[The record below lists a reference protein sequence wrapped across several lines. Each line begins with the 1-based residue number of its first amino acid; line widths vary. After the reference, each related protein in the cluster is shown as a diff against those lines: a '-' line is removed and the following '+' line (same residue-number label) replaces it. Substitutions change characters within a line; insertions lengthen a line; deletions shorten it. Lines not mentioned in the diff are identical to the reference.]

1 MCQPVINCDHVM
13 SRFALTDLEGSL
25 RVCVCVCGG
34 MFFIVCVFLKIM
46 HCSTSLLITSDV
58 IGTPCVLV

>member
-25 RVCVCVCGG
+25 RVCVCVCVGG
-34 MFFIVCVFLKIM
+34 
-46 HCSTSLLITSDV
+46 DV
-58 IGTPCVLV
+58 LYCMCLFEDHALFNKPFNNI